1 MRVLAIF
8 AIAGGLSGVAATVM
22 LFALTDNLFVW
33 LLLGYLFVT
42 ALWIVTWIT
51 RDKSAQISRPGL
63 YIQLVLSLVGW
74 PLVLLAGVPRL
85 ISCTS
90 SFFTFVRR

>member
-33 LLLGYLFVT
+33 LLLGYRGCYGSLDCDLDHKGQIGADFEART
-42 ALWIVTWIT
+42 LYST
-51 RDKSAQISRPGL
+51 RS
-63 YIQLVLSLVGW
+63 
-74 PLVLLAGVPRL
+74 
-85 ISCTS
+85 
-90 SFFTFVRR
+90 